1 VAVSPKRIHMS
12 PRINLVIAALALAL
26 VAFPHALE
34 DFHYGDL
41 ARFGISLSV
50 SEWLLAGA
58 YALQAIGIVLV
69 LRGSERAGI
78 VLAFTGA
85 LWCIGAIVV
94 HGHDM
99 LFAGPEYRHGLI
111 SRVLE
116 GLIIALSA
124 ASAVLGWRLWRSAA
138 ARCYPLPYHL

>member
-1 VAVSPKRIHMS
+1 MS
-12 PRINLVIAALALAL
+12 PRISLVVVAVALAF

-34 DFHYGDL
+34 DFRYGDL
-41 ARFGISLSV
+41 DRFGISLAA

-58 YALQAIGIVLV
+58 YVLQLIGIALV
-69 LRGSERAGI
+69 LRGNDRAAI

-99 LFAGPEYRHGLI
+99 LFAGPDYRHGFI
-111 SRVLE
+111 SKLLE
-116 GLIIALSA
+116 GLIIGLGGLSA
-124 ASAVLGWRLWRSAA
+124 ALGWRLWRSAA
-138 ARCYPLPYHL
+138 TRCYPLPHHL